1 MKLSKIL
8 YRTLRRLHLHGVFY
22 NALYRWFSSKV
33 PVDATAVSAAE
44 QRLQALYP
52 DKGQSSLCFNEEVVP
67 HECDLQVIIPVYNA
81 EQYIVR
87 CVDSVLSQ
95 HTTYSFR
102 VVIVDDGS
110 DDGTPELLSA
120 YADHPWVTVIS
131 QSNKGHSG
139 ARNAALARLIGRY
152 VMFVDADD
160 KLAQGAI
167 ESLMS
172 QAYGCD
178 ADIVEGAYSRVCEK
192 RTLGVY
198 RHADHIPPT
207 WKDLY
212 GYPFGKVFRSS
223 LFAHVQFPLN
233 YLFEDTVCSYL
244 IYPNS
249 SRVVTINDIVYE
261 YTIHLASVTHST
273 KGKSSLIDALWVTRR
288 MLADSDAFGVEFGVD
303 FYEMFLRDLRVNF
316 MRFITLPDRS
326 IHRNAFIV
334 SCHLLRSYFD
344 GFRTTDP
351 ELLPLE
357 QALLSADYG
366 AYLFYGHCYL
376 CE

>member
-8 YRTLRRLHLHGVFY
+8 YRALRRLHLHGVFY

-102 VVIVDDGS
+102 VVVVDDGS

-178 ADIVEGAYSRVCEK
+178 ADIVEGCLEVLKTDSNTIWWPLVSDEFYERK
-192 RTLGVY
+192 
-198 RHADHIPPT
+198 
-207 WKDLY
+207 KDMET
-212 GYPFGKVFRSS
+212 GSSS
-223 LFAHVQFPLN
+223 LNAV
-233 YLFEDTVCSYL
+233 DC
-244 IYPNS
+244 IK
-249 SRVVTINDIVYE
+249 YE
-261 YTIHLASVTHST
+261 N
-273 KGKSSLIDALWVTRR
+273 WTRNR
-288 MLADSDAFGVEFGVD
+288 
-303 FYEMFLRDLRVNF
+303 
-316 MRFITLPDRS
+316 
-326 IHRNAFIV
+326 
-334 SCHLLRSYFD
+334 
-344 GFRTTDP
+344 
-351 ELLPLE
+351 E
-357 QALLSADYG
+357 QKLSNN
-366 AYLFYGHCYL
+366 
-376 CE
+376 